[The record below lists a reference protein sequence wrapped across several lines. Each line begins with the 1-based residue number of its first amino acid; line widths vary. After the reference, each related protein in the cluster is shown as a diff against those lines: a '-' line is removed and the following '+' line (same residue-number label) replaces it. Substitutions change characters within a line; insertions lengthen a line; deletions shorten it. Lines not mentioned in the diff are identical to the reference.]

1 MTSAGRPG
9 QTVRAAGVLF
19 VARALVALAL
29 VFPATSTFSQNL
41 RGFGGD
47 RGLFAHGDLRALEA
61 LDFFRASIRSMVVGG
76 SIFLVFA
83 SILELAP
90 LAGVV
95 SMLARPAP
103 LGLAGF
109 ARAARRH
116 FVGFTL
122 LLGVVTLLEGIAFAL
137 GSLGA
142 HALATRLFVGNDR
155 TADLGAALAEV
166 LALVPIVALGIAQD
180 VARCSAVALDVGFY
194 DAVTRAFVVLRA
206 RPLSLA
212 FHYFARLVAAIGA
225 IAFGV
230 GVTLSVGMASPSALS
245 ISAAS
250 QVAVL
255 LCLAFLRA
263 SWLAEVVSLESE
275 VPVAS

>member
-1 MTSAGRPG
+1 M
-9 QTVRAAGVLF
+9 
-19 VARALVALAL
+19 
-29 VFPATSTFSQNL
+29 
-41 RGFGGD
+41 
-47 RGLFAHGDLRALEA
+47 
-61 LDFFRASIRSMVVGG
+61 IVGG
-76 SIFLVFA
+76 SIVLVLA

-95 SMLARPAP
+95 SMLARPTP

-122 LLGVVTLLEGIAFAL
+122 LFGIVTLLEGIALAL

-142 HALATRLFVGNDR
+142 HALATRLFVGDDR
-155 TADLGAALAEV
+155 SADLGAALSEV

-194 DAVTRAFVVLRA
+194 DAVTRAFVVIRA

-212 FHYFARLVAAIGA
+212 FHYVARLLGA
-225 IAFGV
+225 IAAVSVGV
-230 GVTLSVGMASPSALS
+230 GVTLSVGMASASALS
-245 ISAAS
+245 LCAAC

-255 LCLAFLRA
+255 LYLAFLRA
-263 SWLAEVVSLESE
+263 SWLQKVSSLESD
-275 VPVAS
+275 VPVAGT